1 MANIC
6 FAIVNYPSEL
16 LYLLIIENQKIG
28 VIMRRST
35 SLLFNAAIAMLFAF
49 FSMQSN
55 ATTVIT
61 VQDGK
66 WESSETWGDGKLPK
80 AGDNVIIANKVTV
93 DKSADARFG
102 HACVLA
108 KGSLT
113 VRDGASVK
121 IIELKNFGEINNFG
135 TIEIGQCDGTDA
147 KDDVQVFC
155 ETVAPGE
162 WTDPNVWNDHKL
174 PSKDDIVVISHDV
187 RASQAIAEIP
197 LMLIVRNGATFS
209 VGKCGS
215 IAAKGI
221 LNYGKI
227 VNEGDIKVDE
237 H

>member
-1 MANIC
+1 
-6 FAIVNYPSEL
+6 
-16 LYLLIIENQKIG
+16 
-28 VIMRRST
+28 MRRST
-35 SLLFNAAIAMLFAF
+35 SLFFCAAIAAFFAF
-49 FSMQSN
+49 FSIQSN
-55 ATTVIT
+55 AATVIT

-80 AGDNVIIANKVTV
+80 AGDNVIIASKVTV

-113 VRDGASVK
+113 VSDGASLK
-121 IIELKNFGEINNFG
+121 LIELKNFGGINNFG
-135 TIEIGQCDGTDA
+135 VIEIGLCDGSDA
-147 KDDVQVFC
+147 KDDQQVFR

-174 PSKDDIVVISHDV
+174 PSKGEIVVVSHDV
-187 RASQAIAEIP
+187 RVSQAVTEIP
-197 LMLIVRNGATFS
+197 SMLIVRDGATFS
-209 VGKCGS
+209 VGKCAS
-215 IAAKGI
+215 IAAKEI

-227 VNEGDIKVDE
+227 VNEGEIKVDE